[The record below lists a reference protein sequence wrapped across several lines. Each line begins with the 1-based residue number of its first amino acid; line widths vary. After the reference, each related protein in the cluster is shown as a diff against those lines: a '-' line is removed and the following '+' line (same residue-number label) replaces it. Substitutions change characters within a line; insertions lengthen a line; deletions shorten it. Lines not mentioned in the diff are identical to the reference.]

1 MTLNDQPDD
10 IAAVR
15 IIAMMAV
22 GFLLLM
28 MLWMAMVLK

>member
-28 MLWMAMVLK
+28 LWMAMVLK